1 MNALRRWLSR
11 LGELGRGRAVD
22 AELSDEVQSH
32 IDHLTDEYV
41 RRGLTRD
48 NARRAALRDF
58 GAVEGA
64 KESVRDARGIRPLE
78 TLVQDTRYAIR
89 LLIKTPTF
97 SIVAILTLALG
108 IGANTAIFS
117 LVDAVMLRPLPYSQ
131 SEKLVSIWEQE
142 TGSDAEN
149 TSSGAPL
156 SAQPNRSTVAPANL
170 VDYQTARNFA
180 GLAGVAASGMN
191 LTGQGDPEH
200 LTGEEVTWNYF
211 DVLGARPALGRV
223 LQAQDDHPGAE
234 DVIVLGDGLWRR
246 RFNADPSIVDRSITL
261 DGRPARVIGVMP
273 REFRGITTFAA
284 ATNIVDYW
292 VAARYPLELLQ
303 SHGDHEINVI
313 GRLRD
318 GARLDDARRELTAIS
333 MDLAKRFPQS
343 NAHIRAIAD
352 PLSRDLVRNT
362 RTSLWAMFAMV
373 AVILLIACVNVA
385 NLLIVRGVS
394 RKREIAIRLAL
405 GADRSRIA
413 RELLT
418 QSLLLSMIGG
428 AFGLA
433 LSAWTR
439 QVLVSLAP
447 ANMPRL
453 DQVALDWR
461 VLAASFVLALITGLL
476 FGVLPAW
483 QASRERPVDALRSTD
498 RVVAGTSVMRWRNA
512 LMAVEVAL
520 SALLLVGAGLT
531 FRSLNAMNGVPLG
544 FRTDHVLV
552 MNVSLPNP
560 KYASPDDRFAFFDR
574 LSERLH
580 AVPGVEHVAFANRL
594 PLRGGWDSGFLID
607 GQPPPPAGFYDCDFQ
622 AVSTGYFDVF
632 GIPTIRGRLIQPGD
646 IKSTQPVAV
655 VSEAFSRQM
664 LNGADPIGRAI
675 RRGPKAPLITIVGVV
690 GDVRRAGK
698 LEKLQ
703 PQVYLPAAQTG
714 SYPVRLADVAVR
726 TSGEPKALLPAF
738 QQALWSIDPGQP
750 ITSVLA
756 LDDVLFQR
764 GAAQRFRA
772 LLFGMCAVLALVLSL
787 VGVYGV
793 VSYAVS
799 QRTPEIGVRMALGA
813 ARGDILRWLVGGTAA
828 LVAGGAVAGLALA
841 RLLAHTLDSLLFGI
855 TSSDIATYAVAAAAL
870 TIVAMGAAM
879 LAARRA
885 TLIDPS
891 RALRGE

>member
-1 MNALRRWLSR
+1 VNALRRWLSR
-11 LGELGRGRAVD
+11 LSELVRRRAVD
-22 AELSDEVQSH
+22 AELSEEVQSH

-41 RRGLTRD
+41 RRGLARD
-48 NARRAALRDF
+48 AARRAAVRDF
-58 GAVEGA
+58 GGVESA

-78 TLVQDTRYAIR
+78 TLMQDTRYAMR
-89 LLIKTPTF
+89 LLIKSPTF

-117 LVDAVMLRPLPYSQ
+117 LVDAVMLRPLPYQQ
-131 SEKLVSIWEQE
+131 SGRLVSIWERE
-142 TGSDAEN
+142 TGTDDEN
-149 TSSGAPL
+149 TSSGA
-156 SAQPNRSTVAPANL
+156 SFSSQPNRSTVAPANL
-170 VDYQTARNFA
+170 VDYQTAKSFA
-180 GLAGVAASGMN
+180 GLAGVAASGVN
-191 LTGQGDPEH
+191 LTGAGNPEH

-223 LQAQDDHPGAE
+223 LQTQDDHPGAE
-234 DVIVLGDGLWRR
+234 DVIVLGDALWRR

-261 DGRPARVIGVMP
+261 DGLPVRVIGVMP
-273 REFRGITTFAA
+273 KEFRGVTTFAA
-284 ATNIVDYW
+284 ATNVVDYW
-292 VAARYPLELLQ
+292 VAARYPIELLQ
-303 SHGDHEINVI
+303 SHGDHEIGVI

-318 GARLDDARRELTAIS
+318 GVRLDEARRDLDAIS
-333 MDLAKRFPQS
+333 LDLARRFPKS
-343 NAHIRAIAD
+343 NAHMRAVVD
-352 PLSRDLVRNT
+352 PLVGDLVRNA

-373 AVILLIACVNVA
+373 GVILLIACVNVA

-405 GADRSRIA
+405 GADRRRIA

-418 QSLLLSMIGG
+418 QSLLLSLIGG
-428 AFGLA
+428 AVGLA

-439 QVLVSLAP
+439 QLLVALAP
-447 ANMPRL
+447 ANLPRL
-453 DQVALDWR
+453 DQVTLDLR
-461 VLAASFVLALITGLL
+461 VLAAGFVLALITGLL

-483 QASRERPVDALRSTD
+483 QASRERPVDALRSTE

-520 SALLLVGAGLT
+520 SAILLVGAGLT
-531 FRSLNAMNGVPLG
+531 FRSLSAMNDVPLG

-560 KYASPDDRFAFFDR
+560 KYSLPDDRFAFFDR
-574 LSERLH
+574 LAERLQ
-580 AVPGVEHVAFANRL
+580 AIPGVEHAAFANRL
-594 PLRGGWDSGFLID
+594 PLRGGWSSGFLID
-607 GQPPPPAGFYDCDFQ
+607 GVPPPPAGFFECDFQ
-622 AVSTGYFDVF
+622 AVNTGYFDVF
-632 GIPTIRGRLIQPGD
+632 GIPATRGRLLQRSD
-646 IKSTQPVAV
+646 IKGAQPVAV
-655 VSEAFSRQM
+655 VSEAFARQL

-675 RRGPKAPLITIVGVV
+675 RRGPNAPLITIVGVV

-698 LEKLQ
+698 LEQLQ

-726 TSGEPKALLPAF
+726 TSGDAKALVPQF
-738 QQALWSIDPGQP
+738 QQAIWSIDPGQP
-750 ITSVLA
+750 VTSVLM

-772 LLFGMCAVLALVLSL
+772 LLFGMCALLALVLSL

-799 QRTPEIGVRMALGA
+799 QRTPEMGGRMALGA
-813 ARGDILRWLVGGTAA
+813 ARGDILRWLVGGTAG
-828 LVAGGAVAGLALA
+828 LVAGGAITGLVLA

-855 TSSDIATYAVAAAAL
+855 TSSDTATYVAAAASL
-870 TIVAMGAAM
+870 SVVAIGAAM

-891 RALRGE
+891 RALRGD